1 MNLVVHDE
9 ISIHFASL
17 IWTLN
22 NILTKVTSKSSLF
35 TFFLISY
42 QLSWSNLH
50 FECANFEYFKFL
62 IHFTA
67 LLLPI
72 DNKLRKVTCQSM
84 NISDKLWYN
93 SKNSMIFLLRFWMN
107 ALNMKQME
115 HRLKFPWLNLIKKL
129 KTILLFLYLSLIF
142 SISTCR
148 IVPRPKGMVVLHENI
163 FKKYLLIKVILAF
176 WFFYAKNYTR
186 EPRPCGLIYLVS
198 RQEGTWPENLRVYC
212 SWSYLGSPRRFSLV
226 LYKEPQLLRRS
237 NERIQLF
244 QQTVRC
250 SKEFPSPPFL
260 WKQKKI
266 NAAC

>member
-1 MNLVVHDE
+1 
-9 ISIHFASL
+9 
-17 IWTLN
+17 
-22 NILTKVTSKSSLF
+22 
-35 TFFLISY
+35 
-42 QLSWSNLH
+42 
-50 FECANFEYFKFL
+50 
-62 IHFTA
+62 
-67 LLLPI
+67 
-72 DNKLRKVTCQSM
+72 
-84 NISDKLWYN
+84 
-93 SKNSMIFLLRFWMN
+93 MN

-212 SWSYLGSPRRFSLV
+212 SWSYLGSPRTFSLV

-244 QQTVRC
+244 QHTVC
-250 SKEFPSPPFL
+250 CGKEFPSPPFL
-260 WKQKKI
+260 WKQKNSCSMLIFIIISILFFSPDEWPSSYVHLHKLYI
-266 NAAC
+266 YSLSPYFFGDLIFARILYVWHDHLFSVRCAFM

>member
-1 MNLVVHDE
+1 
-9 ISIHFASL
+9 
-17 IWTLN
+17 
-22 NILTKVTSKSSLF
+22 
-35 TFFLISY
+35 
-42 QLSWSNLH
+42 
-50 FECANFEYFKFL
+50 
-62 IHFTA
+62 
-67 LLLPI
+67 
-72 DNKLRKVTCQSM
+72 
-84 NISDKLWYN
+84 
-93 SKNSMIFLLRFWMN
+93 MN

-260 WKQKKI
+260 WKQKKRMQHANFYHNI
-266 NAAC
+266 DSFFPPDAWPSSYVHLHKLYIYSLSPYFLGRSYFCKNFICMTWSLVQLCRIMLSWLARFG

>member
-22 NILTKVTSKSSLF
+22 NILTNVTSKSSLF

-50 FECANFEYFKFL
+50 SECANFQYFKFL

-93 SKNSMIFLLRFWMN
+93 SKNSIIFLLRFWMKFN
-107 ALNMKQME
+107 ALNMKQKE

-148 IVPRPKGMVVLHENI
+148 IVPRGMRFYPCI
-163 FKKYLLIKVILAF
+163 TWKYV
-176 WFFYAKNYTR
+176 
-186 EPRPCGLIYLVS
+186 
-198 RQEGTWPENLRVYC
+198 
-212 SWSYLGSPRRFSLV
+212 
-226 LYKEPQLLRRS
+226 
-237 NERIQLF
+237 
-244 QQTVRC
+244 
-250 SKEFPSPPFL
+250 
-260 WKQKKI
+260 
-266 NAAC
+266 